1 MLRIEMLPAAHGDCL
16 WIEYGSGTTVHR
28 ILIDGGPAHTYPAL
42 RERILHLPASERRF
56 DLLVITHVDAD
67 HIEGVIRLLMD
78 AEALDCRFDRIW
90 FNGRDQLNAVPDP
103 AGRPLGA
110 LQGEILGMLIADYE
124 ARTGTRVWN
133 LGFEHALAAIDRGQA
148 ALPTVDLPGDCR
160 LTLLSPDHACLLYL
174 KDRWKK
180 ELDRAHVQSGDV
192 AALRRKLAA
201 SRSLRPLGDVL
212 GAEDDDALIAAG
224 ERRYE
229 LPADDDSDLGTGL
242 ADTLG
247 RGSGEAGADAPFG
260 GDASAANGSSIAVL
274 LEYPAAAPKVRL
286 LLAGDA
292 WPGVLENSIA
302 TLLGDPGKRLALDAF
317 KLPHHGSVAN
327 LSASLLE
334 HLRCSHYLVSTSGA
348 LFRHPHKRALDLIL
362 EHHAGPGSPTLHFN
376 YLTRC
381 TAPWSEQAD
390 QKSRS
395 YHAHHPKGTSLAF

>member
-16 WIEYGSGTTVHR
+16 WIEYGSGTTVQR

-67 HIEGVIRLLMD
+67 HIEGVIRLLLD

-90 FNGRDQLNAVPDP
+90 FNGRDQPNAVPDP

-133 LGFEHALAAIDRGQA
+133 LGFEHALAAIDRGQS

-247 RGSGEAGADAPFG
+247 RGSAEAGADAPFG
-260 GDASAANGSSIAVL
+260 SDASAANGSSIAVL

-302 TLLGDPGKRLALDAF
+302 TLLGDPGKRLAVDAF

-362 EHHAGPGSPTLHFN
+362 EHHAGPGRPTLHFN

-395 YHAHHPKGTSLAF
+395 YHARHPKGTSLAF

>member
-390 QKSRS
+390 QKSRG
-395 YHAHHPKGTSLAF
+395 YHARHPKGTSLAF